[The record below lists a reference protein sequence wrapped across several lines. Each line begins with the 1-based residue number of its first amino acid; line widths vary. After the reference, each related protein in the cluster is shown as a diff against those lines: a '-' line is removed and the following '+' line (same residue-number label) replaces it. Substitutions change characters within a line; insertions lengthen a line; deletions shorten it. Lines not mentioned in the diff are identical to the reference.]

1 MALELVFAPAW
12 VAVTLRSVVGVTWV
26 SAVVMTV
33 VTTELVVLGTVVA
46 IVVRGMLTSS
56 EGDGSVARAEVTK
69 FVDDRIVLRVV
80 EFTVDAKDAREAA
93 SVVNVVVFN
102 SETTLVTEYTE
113 NDKSLTRDHH
123 HRTYSSYTLLVYT
136 EFFLKKKLHL

>member
-56 EGDGSVARAEVTK
+56 KGDGSVARAEVTK
-69 FVDDRIVLRVV
+69 FVDDRTVL
-80 EFTVDAKDAREAA
+80 
-93 SVVNVVVFN
+93 
-102 SETTLVTEYTE
+102 
-113 NDKSLTRDHH
+113 
-123 HRTYSSYTLLVYT
+123 
-136 EFFLKKKLHL
+136 